1 MGCKISVKVHPDEK
15 LRKDPENAVK
25 ISPLVRF
32 LKTLE
37 SSTPRLRG
45 DLLVHPKRAFSV
57 PPTPPRRAGA
67 VCVGVD
73 AYQHWPTLA
82 CASHDAGAVGHALK
96 NLGFA
101 VDVLT
106 DTQATRRNIH
116 AAIERCA
123 TTYDVFVVAL
133 FGHGTCPDG
142 VGGMFVPVDA
152 LHDDSA
158 HDKIHVSLLKTISK
172 RSRATSG
179 VFLLDFCFSG
189 SFMCRT
195 QTRSSWQERIR
206 MEKARVVVTSGLSD
220 ERVDDDNGSGHSPF
234 TSALLGSIKD
244 MKGRNNGQGSIIE
257 LFVDVRS
264 RIVNVGTTSAVP
276 KLGRFPGCGGGDAFL
291 NQLDKP

>member
-37 SSTPRLRG
+37 SSTPRLRV

-158 HDKIHVSLLKTISK
+158 NDKIHV
-172 RSRATSG
+172 
-179 VFLLDFCFSG
+179 
-189 SFMCRT
+189 
-195 QTRSSWQERIR
+195 
-206 MEKARVVVTSGLSD
+206 
-220 ERVDDDNGSGHSPF
+220 
-234 TSALLGSIKD
+234 
-244 MKGRNNGQGSIIE
+244 
-257 LFVDVRS
+257 
-264 RIVNVGTTSAVP
+264 
-276 KLGRFPGCGGGDAFL
+276 
-291 NQLDKP
+291 